1 MILEYR
7 SNIRWDLVI
16 TEVVLEL
23 LDNAF
28 RYGEG
33 CGPFSLFGATP
44 CWANSALIRDLVY
57 NQLFDE
63 NGWPLLDSLD
73 GEYGE
78 LVRAPEVALSK
89 YTATIAEIMERLI
102 VDNAL
107 LFNTLYSCYRI
118 QSTELTRTVSNH
130 LIFKISGWEKMSKQS
145 YSPAAKNVKTVVVR
159 LPKSPT
165 DNVDKQFMLRLLVVE
180 RIRAYL
186 DVLDFKALQE
196 ELLQKRIVVPVFY
209 ESDEQKRDY
218 FESEAAEINCLYDRI
233 ELDPLFKEDFMSLKP
248 YQGHKWELRS
258 TSEHTIILSIEV

>member
-7 SNIRWDLVI
+7 SNIGWDLII

-33 CGPFSLFGATP
+33 FGPFSLFGATP
-44 CWANSALIRDLVY
+44 CWASPVLIRDLVY
-57 NQLFDE
+57 DRLFDE
-63 NGWPLLDSLD
+63 NGWPLLDSSD

-89 YTATIAEIMERLI
+89 YTAIIAEIMERLI

-107 LFNTLYSCYRI
+107 LLNTLHARYRI

-130 LIFKISGWEKMSKQS
+130 LIFKITGWEKMAKQS
-145 YSPAAKNVKTVVVR
+145 FEPTPKNVKSVIIR
-159 LPKSPT
+159 LPHTPT
-165 DNVDKQFMLRLLVVE
+165 DNVDKQFILRLMVVE

-186 DVLDFKALQE
+186 DVLDFKGLQE
-196 ELLQKRIVVPVFY
+196 EVLKKHIKIPSYY
-209 ESDEQKRDY
+209 ETDEQKKEY
-218 FESEAAEINCLYDRI
+218 FDPEAMEVCSLYDRI

-258 TSEHTIILSIEV
+258 TTEHAILLSIEV